1 MEEPAAFAGGA
12 KGVRI
17 QPGLAASVKGAP
29 ARTLDPIVQES
40 AQPVGG
46 QRLKRVLAS
55 PSDLFR
61 ERQNL

>member
-1 MEEPAAFAGGA
+1 MFAARLVEEPAAFAGGA

-40 AQPVGG
+40 A
-46 QRLKRVLAS
+46 RLWEAS
-55 PSDLFR
+55 A
-61 ERQNL
+61 